1 MRKTIE
7 KIERLNLVLIGAG
20 AFVGGMTGLLHVPSF
35 LFGAGVMHINFWL
48 LKKLVRSVFS
58 KSQVLPGTKVQAA
71 LWFSAK
77 AVLFLL
83 LLSAVFFR
91 YPIQAKSFAAGV
103 PLLLIACVLI
113 SLFGPKSEEDPPPT
127 AQAE

>member
-1 MRKTIE
+1 MKKTIE

-20 AFVGGMTGLLHVPSF
+20 AFVGGVTGLLHVPSF
-35 LFGAGVMHINFWL
+35 LLGGGVMHVNFWL
-48 LKKLVRSVFS
+48 LRKLVRSVFS
-58 KSQVLPGTKVQAA
+58 QSQARSGTKMQAA

-77 AVLFLL
+77 GLLFLL

-91 YPIQAKSFAAGV
+91 YPIQAQSFAAGV

-113 SLFGPKSEEDPPPT
+113 SLFESKSEEDPPPS

>member
-1 MRKTIE
+1 MKKTIE

-20 AFVGGMTGLLHVPSF
+20 AFVGWVTGLLHVPSF
-35 LFGAGVMHINFWL
+35 LLGGGVMQVNFWL

-58 KSQVLPGTKVQAA
+58 QSQARPGTKMQAV
-71 LWFSAK
+71 LWLSAK
-77 AVLFLL
+77 GLFFLL

-113 SLFGPKSEEDPPPT
+113 TLFESKSGEDPPPS

>member
-1 MRKTIE
+1 MKKTIE

-20 AFVGGMTGLLHVPSF
+20 ALVGGVTGLLHVPSF
-35 LFGAGVMHINFWL
+35 LLGGGVMHVNFWL
-48 LKKLVRSVFS
+48 LKKLVRSVL
-58 KSQVLPGTKVQAA
+58 SQSQARPDTKMRAA

-77 AVLFLL
+77 GLLFLF

-103 PLLLIACVLI
+103 PLLLIACVI
-113 SLFGPKSEEDPPPT
+113 STLFESKSEEDPPPS
-127 AQAE
+127 AQGE